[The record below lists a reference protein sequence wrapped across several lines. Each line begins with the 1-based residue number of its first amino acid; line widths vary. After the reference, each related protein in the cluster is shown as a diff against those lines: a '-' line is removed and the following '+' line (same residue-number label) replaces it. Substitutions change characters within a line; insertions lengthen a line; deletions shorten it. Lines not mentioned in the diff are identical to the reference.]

1 MTECTNESGFLLVYI
16 FVIPIGESAK
26 IISSM
31 YKKIFNIQDTNDP
44 LMMAARLEDKFVRGN
59 NCNNPFSRDGY
70 MFRYCNRWRMLR
82 NLCSHNASWGDV
94 LIHYVELTNAAEEL
108 RDYSRNDKLGLDMSK
123 VMSEIKSI
131 NESLGL
137 CPEPIVINPEKKKNK
152 KKKNKKQA
160 KKQAKN
166 KPVAQPSLEVLLGL
180 APGHE

>member
-1 MTECTNESGFLLVYI
+1 
-16 FVIPIGESAK
+16 
-26 IISSM
+26 
-31 YKKIFNIQDTNDP
+31 
-44 LMMAARLEDKFVRGN
+44 
-59 NCNNPFSRDGY
+59 
-70 MFRYCNRWRMLR
+70 
-82 NLCSHNASWGDV
+82 
-94 LIHYVELTNAAEEL
+94 
-108 RDYSRNDKLGLDMSK
+108 MSK